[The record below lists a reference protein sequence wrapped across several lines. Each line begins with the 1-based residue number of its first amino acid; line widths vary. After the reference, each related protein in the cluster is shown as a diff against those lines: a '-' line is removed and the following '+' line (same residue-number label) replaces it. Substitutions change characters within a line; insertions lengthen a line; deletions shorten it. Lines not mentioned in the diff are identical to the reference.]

1 MHFVSENIKMPKL
14 SKMANFS
21 FSICRY
27 FVCHFSD
34 FFVLKLCAAAYFG
47 YDEEITKIGQIL
59 GTLSQNLELV
69 TCLVKRT
76 LVQVMK
82 IKL

>member
-1 MHFVSENIKMPKL
+1 MHFVSENIKLPKL

-21 FSICRY
+21 FSIFRY

-34 FFVLKLCAAAYFG
+34 FFALKLCIAAYFG
-47 YDEEITKIGQIL
+47 YGEEITKIGQIL

-76 LVQVMK
+76 FF
-82 IKL
+82 